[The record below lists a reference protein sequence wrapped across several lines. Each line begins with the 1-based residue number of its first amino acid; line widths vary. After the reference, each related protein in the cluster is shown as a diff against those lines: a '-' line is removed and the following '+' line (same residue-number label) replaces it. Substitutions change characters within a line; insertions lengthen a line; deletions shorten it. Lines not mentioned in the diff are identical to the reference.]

1 MHRSKERATWEPYLV
16 SREKS
21 LAQQERSKTTLRD
34 VAEAAGVSKSTVAN
48 VFNRPEL
55 VREELREQV
64 RAAARRLGYAGPDPL
79 GRLLSAG
86 RVGAIGVAT
95 AEPLSYFFDDPWAR
109 AVLSRISAECG
120 RRGAGLALVSTE
132 DPSQAAWNVRSAVVD
147 GFVLLCVEGSGELLV
162 RLTRERGL
170 PFVALSMGAE
180 DLGVPAI
187 TVDNYAGAQ
196 LAAEHLL
203 SLGHRRF
210 AVLGIAF
217 WPNSS
222 GLVEPDRARQG
233 FYTGTLRRLEGYW
246 DALAAAGIAPGAVPV
261 FETRNDRATVEAGM
275 AALFPD
281 PDGGGPGRP
290 TGLLAMS
297 DHAAM
302 LAVDWLAARG
312 IRVPHDVSVVGFDGV
327 PEGAR
332 ATPALTTVA
341 QPLDEITARAAAA
354 LLDGEP
360 LARRETLPLTLVVRG
375 SAAAAPM
382 P

>member
-1 MHRSKERATWEPYLV
+1 LT
-16 SREKS
+16 
-21 LAQQERSKTTLRD
+21 QQERSKVTLRE

-64 RAAARRLGYAGPDPL
+64 RTTARRLGYAGPDPL

-86 RVGAIGVAT
+86 RVNAIGVAT

-109 AVLSRISAECG
+109 AVLSRLSAECG

-132 DPSQAAWNVRSAVVD
+132 DRRQAAWNVRSAVVD

-180 DLGVPAI
+180 DPGVPAI
-187 TVDNYAGAQ
+187 AVDDRAGAR

-203 SLGHRRF
+203 SLGHRRL
-210 AVLGIAF
+210 AILGIELT
-217 WPNSS
+217 PDGC
-222 GLVEPDRARQG
+222 GLRSPEDARRG
-233 FYTGTLRRLEGYW
+233 TYTSTLRRLAGYW
-246 DALAAAGIAPGAVPV
+246 DALATAGIAPEEAPL
-261 FETRNDRATVEAGM
+261 FETRNDRASVEAGM
-275 AALFPD
+275 AALFPG
-281 PDGGGPGRP
+281 PDLGGPGRP
-290 TGLLAMS
+290 TGLLAMA

-302 LAVDWLAARG
+302 LAIDWLKARG
-312 IRVPHDVSVVGFDGV
+312 LNVPTDVSVVGFDGV

-341 QPLDEITARAAAA
+341 QPLDEITARAVAA
-354 LLDGEP
+354 LLDGMTLERREVLP
-360 LARRETLPLTLVVRG
+360 LALVERESTRVASR
-375 SAAAAPM
+375 S
-382 P
+382 

>member
-1 MHRSKERATWEPYLV
+1 VKERN
-16 SREKS
+16 
-21 LAQQERSKTTLRD
+21 LAQHERSKTTLRD
-34 VAEAAGVSKSTVAN
+34 VAQAAGVSKSTAAN
-48 VFNRPEL
+48 VFNRPEV
-55 VREELREQV
+55 VREEVREQV
-64 RAAARRLGYAGPDPL
+64 RAAARQLGYAGPNPL

-86 RVGAIGVAT
+86 RVNAIGVAT

-109 AVLSRISAECG
+109 AVLSHLSAECG

-132 DPSQAAWNVRSAVVD
+132 DRGQAAWNVRSAVVD

-180 DLGVPAI
+180 DPGVPAI
-187 TVDNYAGAQ
+187 AVDNRAGAR

-210 AVLGIAF
+210 AVLGIEF
-217 WPNSS
+217 WPDSS
-222 GLVEPDRARQG
+222 GPVTPEAARRG
-233 FYTGTLRRLEGYW
+233 TYMGTLHRLDGYW
-246 DALAAAGIAPGAVPV
+246 ETLAAAGIAPHEVPI
-261 FETRNDRATVEAGM
+261 FETRNDRATVEAGL
-275 AALFPD
+275 AALFPG

-302 LAVDWLAARG
+302 LALDWLAARG
-312 IRVPHDVSVVGFDGV
+312 LRVPQDVSVIGFDGV

-341 QPLDEITARAAAA
+341 QPLDEIAARAAAV
-354 LLDGEP
+354 LLDGET
-360 LARRETLPLTLVVRG
+360 LATRETLPLTLVERASTG
-375 SAAAAPM
+375 MAFNS
-382 P
+382 